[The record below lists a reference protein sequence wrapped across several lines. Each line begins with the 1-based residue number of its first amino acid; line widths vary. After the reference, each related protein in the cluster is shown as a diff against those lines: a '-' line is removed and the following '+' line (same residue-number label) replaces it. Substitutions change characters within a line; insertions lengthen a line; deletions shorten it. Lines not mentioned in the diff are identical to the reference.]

1 MREVDDTLIQRAS
14 ILLVDSQEACE
25 EEAGELIHAGV
36 EMKEIGQWIIQEVN
50 QAKAESGVTIF
61 KSVGIGLQ
69 DVAIASLVFKRAD
82 ELGDAGTQIN
92 NYDSM

>member
-82 ELGDAGTQIN
+82 ELGNVGTQIN